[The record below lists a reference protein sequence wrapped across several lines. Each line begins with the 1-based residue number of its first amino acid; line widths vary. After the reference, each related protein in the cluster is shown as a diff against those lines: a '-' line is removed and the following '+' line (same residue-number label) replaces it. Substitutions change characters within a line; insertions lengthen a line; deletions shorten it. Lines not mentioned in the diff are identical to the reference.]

1 MDKKKVLIVDDSAF
15 MRKVISDIVSEHS
28 ELEVVGTARNGK
40 DAIEK
45 MKKYSPDVVTMD
57 IEMPEMDGLETLKWM
72 IDHHPLPVV
81 MLSSTTKEGT
91 QNAIK
96 ALEYGAVDFVAK
108 PSGTISLDLYKVKT
122 ELVTKILLAS
132 KVKKM
137 GNRKDRLEQDG
148 KKETKTN
155 LSPTERNRKS
165 RSISLNSTREHVK
178 SLVLIGTS
186 TGGPRALQEVLP
198 LLPENIAAPI
208 LIVQHMPPGF
218 TKSLAERLNQISDIT
233 IKEAEDGELL
243 KKGTAYIAPGDFH
256 MKVREVG
263 MSLAVSLDQ
272 SSRINGLKPSVDVLF
287 ESASKLEFYKKI
299 AVILTGMGSDGT
311 NGLIKLKERGNVHTI
326 AESKDSCVVFGMP
339 KSAIEANVIDEV
351 RPIHEIADTILKY
364 LP

>member
-1 MDKKKVLIVDDSAF
+1 MGKKKVLIVDDSAF
-15 MRKVISDIVSEHS
+15 MRKLISDFVSEHP

-45 MKKYSPDVVTMD
+45 VKTLCPDVVTMD
-57 IEMPEMDGLETLKWM
+57 IEMPVMNGLEALKW
-72 IDHHPLPVV
+72 IISHYQLPVV

-91 QNAIK
+91 ENAIK
-96 ALEYGAVDFVAK
+96 ALENGAFDFVAK
-108 PSGTISLDLYKVKT
+108 PSGPISLDLDKGKN
-122 ELVTKILLAS
+122 ELISKLLLAS
-132 KVKKM
+132 KVKKGM
-137 GNRKDRLEQDG
+137 KSNVRVHTDEMDRGLMTSNRESELNHRST
-148 KKETKTN
+148 KEYA
-155 LSPTERNRKS
+155 
-165 RSISLNSTREHVK
+165 K

-198 LLPENIAAPI
+198 QLPKEIGAPI

-218 TKSLAERLNQISDIT
+218 TKSLAERLNQLSRIYV
-233 IKEAEDGELL
+233 KEAEDGELL
-243 KKGTAYIAPGDFH
+243 KKGIAYIAPGNFH
-256 MKVREVG
+256 MKIKEVG
-263 MSLAVSLDQ
+263 RSLAISLDQ
-272 SSRINGLKPSVDVLF
+272 SPRMNGHKPSVDVLF

-311 NGLIKLKERGNVHTI
+311 YGLIKLKEKGNVHAI

-351 RPIHEIADTILKY
+351 KPIQDIAQSILKY

>member
-15 MRKVISDIVSEHS
+15 MRKVISDFISEHP

-45 MKKYSPDVVTMD
+45 VETLCPDVVTMD
-57 IEMPEMDGLETLKWM
+57 IEMPVMNGLEALKWM
-72 IDHHPLPVV
+72 ISHYQLQVV

-91 QNAIK
+91 QDAIK
-96 ALEYGAVDFVAK
+96 ALEYGAFDFVAK
-108 PSGTISLDLYKVKT
+108 PSGTISLDLYKVKN
-122 ELVTKILLAS
+122 ELISKILLAS
-132 KVKKM
+132 KVKKAAKNRVEVHKDKNIETAYSPM
-137 GNRKDRLEQDG
+137 STNRELGENHWSTKGNAKY
-148 KKETKTN
+148 
-155 LSPTERNRKS
+155 
-165 RSISLNSTREHVK
+165 
-178 SLVLIGTS
+178 LVLIGTS

-198 LLPENIAAPI
+198 KLPKETAAPI

-218 TKSLAERLNQISDIT
+218 TKSLAERLNQLSHIH

-243 KKGTAYIAPGDFH
+243 KNGVAYIAPGNFH
-256 MKVREVG
+256 MKIRKVG
-263 MSLAVSLDQ
+263 MSLAISLDQ
-272 SSRINGLKPSVDVLF
+272 SPRMNGHKPSVDVLF

-311 NGLIKLKERGNVHTI
+311 YGLIKLKEKGNVHTI

-351 RPIHEIADTILKY
+351 KPIQEIAHTILKY